1 MTLFDSDQTT
11 ELASDDDSGAGTN
24 ASITYTLNANQTY
37 YLRVAGYN
45 NTETGNYEVDVI
57 TTEFYVQNSSN
68 TAWIF
73 GIQANPTLNLIR
85 GLTYTFTI
93 SAPGHPFWIKTIE
106 GTGTGNAYS
115 TGVTGN
121 GTDDGT
127 ITFVVD
133 AGAPSTLYYNC
144 QFDSLMNGVIN
155 IIS

>member
-11 ELASDDDSGAGTN
+11 FLADDDDSGDGTN

-37 YLRVAGYN
+37 YLKVAGYN
-45 NTETGNYEVDVI
+45 NTETGNYQVAVTI
-57 TTEFYVQNSSN
+57 TPFYVQNSSN
-68 TAWIF
+68 TAWII

-93 SAPGHPFWIKTIE
+93 SAPGHPFWINTIE

-115 TGVTGN
+115 TGVTNN

-144 QFDSLMNGVIN
+144 QFDSMMNGVIN
-155 IIS
+155 ITS